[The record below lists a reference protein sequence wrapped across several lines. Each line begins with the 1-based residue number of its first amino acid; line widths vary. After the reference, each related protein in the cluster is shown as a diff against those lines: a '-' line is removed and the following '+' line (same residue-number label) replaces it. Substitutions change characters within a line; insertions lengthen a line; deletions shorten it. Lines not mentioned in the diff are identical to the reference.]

1 MQTIRVFV
9 AESYPLFRQ
18 AVQELLSNST
28 EFSLAGITNT
38 YQNLPEQ
45 ESLASGNVLLIDL
58 SEDPQQACLTIRDVK
73 TRFPDL
79 AVIAID
85 VERESNYLRKCLQ
98 HQADGF
104 LLKTVESSELLHAI
118 RTVGSGK
125 KYIQLALREQLPEWL
140 TRISIRKK
148 NETVL
153 TKREKEVLHLI
164 VEELTTK
171 EIADRL
177 FVSMC
182 TVETHRLHLINK
194 LGVKNT
200 AGLVREAIQ
209 LHLYQPGAAIQ

>member
-1 MQTIRVFV
+1 MFV

-18 AVQELLSNST
+18 AVQELISHSEGFT
-28 EFSLAGITNT
+28 IAGVAHSS
-38 YQNLPEQ
+38 QGLPE
-45 ESLASGNVLLIDL
+45 EENLSAVNVLLIDL
-58 SEDPQQACLTIRDVK
+58 SETPERVCQIIGEVK
-73 TRFPDL
+73 KRLPGL
-79 AVIAID
+79 AIIAID
-85 VERESNYLRKCLQ
+85 IERESNYLRKCLQ

-104 LLKTVESSELLHAI
+104 LLKTVESSELLHAV
-118 RTVGSGK
+118 RTVASGN
-125 KYIQLALREQLPEWL
+125 KYIQQVLREELPEWL
-140 TRISIRKK
+140 AHINIRKK

-200 AGLVREAIQ
+200 AGLVREAIH
-209 LHLYQPGAAIQ
+209 LRLYQPGPVIQ